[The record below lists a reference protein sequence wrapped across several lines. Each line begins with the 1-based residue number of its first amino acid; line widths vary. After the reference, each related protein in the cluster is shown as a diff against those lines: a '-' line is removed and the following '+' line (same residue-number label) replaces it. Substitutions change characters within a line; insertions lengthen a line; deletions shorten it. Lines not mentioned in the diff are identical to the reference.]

1 MGKSNSTFKLLQN
14 ITYLTQ
20 VGLTIAIPLVLCI
33 FGASWLQQKFDLGGW
48 VVLVG
53 IILGIGGAVSS
64 LAEFIR
70 FANRQANKN
79 KKPRSGYNNR

>member
-1 MGKSNSTFKLLQN
+1 MSKRNSTFKLLQN
-14 ITYLTQ
+14 LTYLTQ
-20 VGLTIAIPLVLCI
+20 VGLTIAIPLILCI

-64 LAEFIR
+64 LAEFIKMG
-70 FANRQANKN
+70 NRQAKKN
-79 KKPRSGYNNR
+79 EKPRNGYNKR